1 MNDMNLEQLLTELKE
16 EKIDA
21 RQVTLTKNGVVCK
34 GIRVSMDGTN
44 VAPIIYYSRS
54 DTMDELYARVHRAIA
69 MSDSSKM
76 DDLVKRLRDW
86 DYVER
91 HVVPSIC
98 RDDAADPSW
107 IRRDYLDL
115 TVSMR
120 VMLDADNFESAG
132 IYITQAFVDEMG
144 FSIGALWGA
153 ARANSQSGYRVEALS
168 SVVGVDPDEPDL
180 LYVVVGRENGATA
193 LLYPEIFRSFCEKYG
208 EPWCYIL
215 PSSTEEVLIV
225 PGREADALL
234 SVKEMAQMVQTINAE
249 QVAPEIQLEPS
260 VYRFDCERDE
270 ISVEYSINEE
280 DCDE

>member
-132 IYITQAFVDEMG
+132 IYITQAFVDEM
-144 FSIGALWGA
+144 ID
-153 ARANSQSGYRVEALS
+153 ALS
-168 SVVGVDPDEPDL
+168 QDAAKGKGNSWVKGKPNAYDGKSNCLTPLKYGKKMNGHQPECWIVYRDVVT
-180 LYVVVGRENGATA
+180 NT
-193 LLYPEIFRSFCEKYG
+193 PEI
-208 EPWCYIL
+208 YI
-215 PSSTEEVLIV
+215 
-225 PGREADALL
+225 GYKDGA
-234 SVKEMAQMVQTINAE
+234 VKGVWRIW
-249 QVAPEIQLEPS
+249 PET
-260 VYRFDCERDE
+260 CK
-270 ISVEYSINEE
+270 EYK
-280 DCDE
+280 